1 MPFSLRLFCR
11 FPVQCSVTYNAW
23 SFLKLQ
29 LVYFLG
35 FGSLITLLVL
45 SSGPA
50 YAEWVRVSGDNQGK
64 MAAYVDLSTIRRKA
78 GVVEMWEL
86 WDFKD
91 RQASASGSFLSSK
104 TQRGYDCAGK
114 RRRRLAGSWFSGHM
128 EKGKLL
134 YSDSHKSEWVP
145 VRNVSM
151 SLGHLPWTFSVEPRM
166 SES

>member
-1 MPFSLRLFCR
+1 MPFSLHPFRR
-11 FPVQCSVTYNAW
+11 FPVQCSVTYNAGP
-23 SFLKLQ
+23 FLKL
-29 LVYFLG
+29 LLAYFSG
-35 FGSLITLLVL
+35 FWSLITLLML
-45 SSGPA
+45 GSGPV
-50 YAEWVRVSGDNQGK
+50 YAELVRVSGDNQGK

-145 VRNVSM
+145 VEPDSM
-151 SLGHLPWTFSVEPRM
+151 HQTLWKFACSKK
-166 SES
+166 

>member
-1 MPFSLRLFCR
+1 MPFSIRPSRR
-11 FPVQCSVTYNAW
+11 FPVP
-23 SFLKLQ
+23 FLKLPP
-29 LVYFLG
+29 VYFLG
-35 FGSLITLLVL
+35 FGSLITLLLL
-45 SSGPA
+45 SSVPV
-50 YAEWVRVSGDNQGK
+50 YAELVRVSGDNQGK
-64 MAAYVDLSTIRRKA
+64 MTAYVDQSTIRREA

-145 VRNVSM
+145 VEPDSM
-151 SLGHLPWTFSVEPRM
+151 PQTLWKFACSKK
-166 SES
+166 